1 MLNPVKRI
9 AVFIDADNVSYKHFQ
24 RVLREARSMGEPT
37 IIHAYGN
44 SPVVKKWVTAG
55 AGIHVV
61 ERPTQAGTRSR
72 NSADISLIIEA
83 VDRANEYDHLC
94 LVTSDADF
102 TLLAKHLRNKGKA
115 VTVFGGSKTK
125 KCLRRAV
132 TKFVNLEVPSRV
144 QTASSPPRR
153 SLSEKRA
160 ANDDGVG
167 QSPVA

>member
-9 AVFIDADNVSYKHFQ
+9 AVFIDADNVSYKHFP

-61 ERPTQAGTRSR
+61 ERPTPAGTRAR

-94 LVTSDADF
+94 LVSSDADF
-102 TLLAKHLRNKGKA
+102 TLLAKHLLDKGKT

-125 KCLRRAV
+125 KCLKRSV
-132 TKFVNLEVPSRV
+132 TKFVELRESDNLQMAV
-144 QTASSPPRR
+144 SPPRR
-153 SLSEKRA
+153 SVSEKRA
-160 ANDDGVG
+160 ANDNGVG

>member
-1 MLNPVKRI
+1 MSNPVKRI
-9 AVFIDADNVSYKHFQ
+9 AVFIDSENVSYKHFP
-24 RVLREARSMGEPT
+24 RVLQEARSMGEPT

-44 SPVVKKWVTAG
+44 SSVVKNWTARCHG
-55 AGIHVV
+55 THIV
-61 ERPTQAGTRSR
+61 ERPTPAGTRAR
-72 NSADISLIIEA
+72 NSADILLIIEA
-83 VDRANEYDHLC
+83 VARANEYDDLC

-102 TLLAKHLRNKGKA
+102 TLLAKHLLDKGKT

-132 TKFVNLEVPSRV
+132 TKFVNLGVSTRV
-144 QTASSPPRR
+144 QTATSPPRR

-160 ANDDGVG
+160 ANDNGVG

>member
-9 AVFIDADNVSYKHFQ
+9 AVFIDADNVSYKYFQ

-37 IIHAYGN
+37 IIQAYGN
-44 SPVVKKWVTAG
+44 SPVIKKWVKAG
-55 AGIHVV
+55 DGIHVV
-61 ERPTQAGTRSR
+61 ERPTPAGTRAR

-102 TLLAKHLRNKGKA
+102 TLLARHLVDKGKT
-115 VTVFGGSKTK
+115 VTVLGGSRTK

-132 TKFVNLEVPSRV
+132 TKFIDLGVPSRV
-144 QTASSPPRR
+144 QTATSPPRR

-160 ANDDGVG
+160 ANDNGVG